1 MKNLILILTLILF
14 SSIALFCCILGEK
27 KENALS
33 HAILTHKLTVGVKC
47 DSKPFGFID
56 ENGEFAGFDVDV
68 AKAVSYRLLNDEN
81 AVEFVCVTPNSRI
94 SDLNAKKVDMLIAAM
109 SITQSR
115 AAVVRFSTPYY
126 QAGQAIMVKDNSKIY
141 SINDLN
147 GANVGIVLG
156 TTGEKSIR
164 KLAPQANLRAAKT
177 YIEIFELLKNGEID
191 AIFADDSMLYGIL
204 SDNKGYKILPK
215 RYTKEYY
222 SIALRLSE
230 GSDELE
236 RAVNETLALMQEK
249 GILNKIKSK
258 WIPNLHS

>member
-14 SSIALFCCILGEK
+14 SSIALFGCTLGEK

-147 GANVGIVLG
+147 GANVGIVLVLAAL
-156 TTGEKSIR
+156 

-236 RAVNETLALMQEK
+236 HAVNETLALMLEK